1 MFVSVYLEL
10 LLVAALLKLNVE
22 LDDPRGPSA
31 VYLCASLLISLL
43 IGTPFFVVFFYT
55 LVKTPF
61 VYGYFWA
68 TKNWNPS
75 TSPTGR
81 SAYCFPRSS

>member
-31 VYLCASLLISLL
+31 VYLCASLLIGLL
-43 IGTPFFVVFFYT
+43 IGTPFFAVFFYT

-61 VYGYFWA
+61 VYGCFWA
-68 TKNWNPS
+68 TKKLES
-75 TSPTGR
+75 KHLKDCMEISL
-81 SAYCFPRSS
+81 